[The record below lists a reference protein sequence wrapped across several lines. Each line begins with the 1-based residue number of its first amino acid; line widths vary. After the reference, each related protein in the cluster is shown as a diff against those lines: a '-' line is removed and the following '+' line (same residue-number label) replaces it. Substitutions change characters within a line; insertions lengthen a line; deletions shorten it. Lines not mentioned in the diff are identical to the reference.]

1 MGLPMI
7 DKLRRALLR
16 RTLALCPL
24 LAAATLAMPMPA
36 LSQGPSEA
44 QRAAVKAQ
52 CRSDYIAHCSDVTP
66 GGAAALQ
73 CLQKNMA
80 SLSASCQS
88 AVRAVEASVQK
99 PEPKAEAKPESKPE
113 SPAETAAKPA
123 TEPAAEPSAAP
134 AASKTTS
141 T

>member
-1 MGLPMI
+1 MI
-7 DKLRRALLR
+7 DKLRRALSR

-44 QRAAVKAQ
+44 QRAAVKAR

-113 SPAETAAKPA
+113 SPPA
-123 TEPAAEPSAAP
+123 QSRPTPPQPRARGGPNP
-134 AASKTTS
+134 PPGPPG
-141 T
+141 